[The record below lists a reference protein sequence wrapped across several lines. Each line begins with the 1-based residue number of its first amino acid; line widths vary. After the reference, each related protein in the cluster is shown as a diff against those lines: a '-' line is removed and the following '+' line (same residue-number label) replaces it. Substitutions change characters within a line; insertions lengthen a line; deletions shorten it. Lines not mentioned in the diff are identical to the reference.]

1 VRASA
6 RALRERFVA
15 LLHLDD
21 PPWRVA
27 LALAVGVFISFTPFL
42 GFQTLLALLV
52 AALARLNAAVVVTGT
67 WLNLPWFMPFVYAGA
82 LLLAQLHDGRY
93 RLHRYELGSGTL
105 TPIEHPEGQIEW
117 ARGYGVVR
125 AGEFTAVKPDTLF
138 QAASISKTV
147 AAMTS
152 MPSSRSIVDSPSVD
166 ICRRFSGRRLPLQ
179 SPTAC

>member
-15 LLHLDD
+15 LLQLDD

-52 AALARLNAAVVVTGT
+52 AAVARLNPAVVVTGT

-82 LLLAQLHDGRY
+82 LKLGAWLLQDLRGFADWSLALLIGTT
-93 RLHRYELGSGTL
+93 LLGFGAAVITYVVAFGIMRRRWRRRHHP
-105 TPIEHPEGQIEW
+105 TPPKRE
-117 ARGYGVVR
+117 
-125 AGEFTAVKPDTLF
+125 
-138 QAASISKTV
+138 AA
-147 AAMTS
+147 
-152 MPSSRSIVDSPSVD
+152 
-166 ICRRFSGRRLPLQ
+166 
-179 SPTAC
+179 

>member
-1 VRASA
+1 MRASA

-52 AALARLNAAVVVTGT
+52 SAVARLNAAVVVTGT

-82 LLLAQLHDGRY
+82 LKLGAWLLPDLRSVGDWSLALLIGTT
-93 RLHRYELGSGTL
+93 LLGLAAAAVTYVIAFGVMRRRWRRRRQP
-105 TPIEHPEGQIEW
+105 TPPKQE
-117 ARGYGVVR
+117 
-125 AGEFTAVKPDTLF
+125 
-138 QAASISKTV
+138 AA
-147 AAMTS
+147 
-152 MPSSRSIVDSPSVD
+152 
-166 ICRRFSGRRLPLQ
+166 
-179 SPTAC
+179 

>member
-1 VRASA
+1 MRASA

-52 AALARLNAAVVVTGT
+52 AAVARLNAAVVVTGT

-82 LLLAQLHDGRY
+82 LKLGAWLLRDLRGIGDWSLALLIGTT
-93 RLHRYELGSGTL
+93 LLGL
-105 TPIEHPEGQIEW
+105 
-117 ARGYGVVR
+117 A
-125 AGEFTAVKPDTLF
+125 
-138 QAASISKTV
+138 AASVTYLV
-147 AAMTS
+147 AFGVM
-152 MPSSRSIVDSPSVD
+152 
-166 ICRRFSGRRLPLQ
+166 RRRWRRRHQ
-179 SPTAC
+179 PTPPKQEAA

>member
-6 RALRERFVA
+6 RALRERFIA

-52 AALARLNAAVVVTGT
+52 AAVARLNAAVVVTGT

-82 LLLAQLHDGRY
+82 LKLGALLLRDLHSLGDWSLALLIGTTLLGLAAAGVTYLVAFGVMR
-93 RLHRYELGSGTL
+93 RRWRRRHR
-105 TPIEHPEGQIEW
+105 PRPPEE
-117 ARGYGVVR
+117 
-125 AGEFTAVKPDTLF
+125 E
-138 QAASISKTV
+138 AA
-147 AAMTS
+147 
-152 MPSSRSIVDSPSVD
+152 
-166 ICRRFSGRRLPLQ
+166 
-179 SPTAC
+179 

>member
-52 AALARLNAAVVVTGT
+52 AAVARLNAAVVVTGT
-67 WLNLPWFMPFVYAGA
+67 WLNLPWFMPFVYAGGLKLGAWLLRDLHSFGDWSLA
-82 LLLAQLHDGRY
+82 LLIGTTL
-93 RLHRYELGSGTL
+93 LG
-105 TPIEHPEGQIEW
+105 
-117 ARGYGVVR
+117 
-125 AGEFTAVKPDTLF
+125 F
-138 QAASISKTV
+138 V
-147 AAMTS
+147 AAVVTYVVAFGVMRRR
-152 MPSSRSIVDSPSVD
+152 SR
-166 ICRRFSGRRLPLQ
+166 RRRSTP
-179 SPTAC
+179 PEEEAA

>member
-1 VRASA
+1 MRASA

-52 AALARLNAAVVVTGT
+52 AAVARLNAAVVVTGT

-82 LLLAQLHDGRY
+82 LKIGAWLLRDLRSFGDWSLALLIGTT
-93 RLHRYELGSGTL
+93 LLG
-105 TPIEHPEGQIEW
+105 
-117 ARGYGVVR
+117 
-125 AGEFTAVKPDTLF
+125 F
-138 QAASISKTV
+138 V
-147 AAMTS
+147 AAVVTYVVAFGVMRRR
-152 MPSSRSIVDSPSVD
+152 SR
-166 ICRRFSGRRLPLQ
+166 RRRATP
-179 SPTAC
+179 PEEEAA

>member
-52 AALARLNAAVVVTGT
+52 AAVARLNAAVVVTGT
-67 WLNLPWFMPFVYAGA
+67 WLNLPWFMPFVYAGGLKLGAWLLRDLHSFGDWSLA
-82 LLLAQLHDGRY
+82 LLIGTTL
-93 RLHRYELGSGTL
+93 LG
-105 TPIEHPEGQIEW
+105 
-117 ARGYGVVR
+117 
-125 AGEFTAVKPDTLF
+125 F
-138 QAASISKTV
+138 V
-147 AAMTS
+147 AAVVTYVVAFGVMRRR
-152 MPSSRSIVDSPSVD
+152 SR
-166 ICRRFSGRRLPLQ
+166 RRRATPPEQ
-179 SPTAC
+179 EAA

>member
-1 VRASA
+1 VRASV

-52 AALARLNAAVVVTGT
+52 AAVFRMNAAVLVTGT

-82 LLLAQLHDGRY
+82 LKVGAWLLPDLRDFTDWSLALLIGTT
-93 RLHRYELGSGTL
+93 LLGLGAAAVTYVV
-105 TPIEHPEGQIEW
+105 
-117 ARGYGVVR
+117 AFGVMR
-125 AGEFTAVKPDTLF
+125 RRRKRRRSRPPSE
-138 QAASISKTV
+138 QEAA
-147 AAMTS
+147 
-152 MPSSRSIVDSPSVD
+152 
-166 ICRRFSGRRLPLQ
+166 
-179 SPTAC
+179 

>member
-1 VRASA
+1 MRASA

-52 AALARLNAAVVVTGT
+52 AAVARLNAAVVVTGT

-82 LLLAQLHDGRY
+82 LKLGAWLLRDLRGIGDWSLALLIGTT
-93 RLHRYELGSGTL
+93 LLGLAAAGVTYVVAFGVMRRRWRRRHQS
-105 TPIEHPEGQIEW
+105 TPPKQE
-117 ARGYGVVR
+117 
-125 AGEFTAVKPDTLF
+125 
-138 QAASISKTV
+138 AA
-147 AAMTS
+147 
-152 MPSSRSIVDSPSVD
+152 
-166 ICRRFSGRRLPLQ
+166 
-179 SPTAC
+179 

>member
-52 AALARLNAAVVVTGT
+52 AAVARLNPAVVVTGT

-82 LLLAQLHDGRY
+82 LKLGAWLLQDLRG
-93 RLHRYELGSGTL
+93 LGDWSLALLIGTTL
-105 TPIEHPEGQIEW
+105 LGFGAAVITYLVAFGIMRRRWRRRHQPTPPKQE
-117 ARGYGVVR
+117 
-125 AGEFTAVKPDTLF
+125 
-138 QAASISKTV
+138 AA
-147 AAMTS
+147 
-152 MPSSRSIVDSPSVD
+152 
-166 ICRRFSGRRLPLQ
+166 
-179 SPTAC
+179 